1 MSVDSNND
9 SPHLR
14 HRTGVVNMFGKNCEV
29 KASEP
34 KTAEA
39 LFLAHTAMNVSL
51 QSQAPNSQAYGWTQV
66 NQPQRFVYHGLQPPA
81 STHLQVAQTIP
92 PIYGGPA
99 DQGGASIYSHST
111 ITKTTAGPPG
121 RDPEGAGIVYIQN
134 NFYTLPPGAEAP
146 RSANV
151 TATPEFITQQQTHII
166 QSVGPSGLDNSSANA
181 FTYGTQQAALAN
193 QGY

>member
-39 LFLAHTAMNVSL
+39 LFLAHTAMNVTL

-66 NQPQRFVYHGLQPPA
+66 NQPRRFVYHGLQPPA

-99 DQGGASIYSHST
+99 GQGGASIYSHST